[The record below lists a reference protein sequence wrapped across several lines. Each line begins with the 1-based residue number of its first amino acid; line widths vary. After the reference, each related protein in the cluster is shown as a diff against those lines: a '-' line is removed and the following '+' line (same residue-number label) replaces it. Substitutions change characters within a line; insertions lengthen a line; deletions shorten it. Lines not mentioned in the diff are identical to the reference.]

1 MTTAIDV
8 RDAFTEATAWYL
20 GVIDAIAPDQWE
32 RPGLGVWN
40 VRELVG
46 HSLRSFTTI
55 EEYTAGGGG
64 VAITVGTAVG
74 YYESI
79 FSNDRAALHASVA
92 QRGKDSGVKLGPDPV
107 AAIHEAAARVL
118 GLIDQL
124 PDDRPC
130 ASPFGVLRLSSYLQ
144 TRLVELVVHGMDIC
158 RSIGH
163 PLDAPEAAAR
173 LALEPLVTF
182 SDPRRVLLAITG
194 REVYDLFA

>member
-8 RDAFTEATAWYL
+8 RDAFGEAAAWYL
-20 GVIDAIAPDQWE
+20 GVIDAIAPDQWVA
-32 RPGLGVWN
+32 PGLGVWN
-40 VRELVG
+40 VRELVA

-55 EEYTAGGGG
+55 EEYTSGDGDK
-64 VAITVGTAVG
+64 AITVGTAVG
-74 YYESI
+74 YYEAI
-79 FSNDRAALHASVA
+79 FSSDRAALHASVA
-92 QRGKDSGVKLGPDPV
+92 ERGKASGIKLGPDPV
-107 AAIHEAAARVL
+107 AVIHETVARVL
-118 GLIDQL
+118 ALIDRL
-124 PDDRPC
+124 PDDHPC

-158 RSIGH
+158 RAIGH
-163 PLDAPEAAAR
+163 PIDAPEVAAR